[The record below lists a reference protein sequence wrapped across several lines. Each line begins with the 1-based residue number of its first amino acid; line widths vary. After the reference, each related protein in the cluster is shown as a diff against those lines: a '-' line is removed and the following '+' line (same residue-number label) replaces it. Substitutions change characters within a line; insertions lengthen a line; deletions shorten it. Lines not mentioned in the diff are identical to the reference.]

1 MNSLIMTLLV
11 FWLMITLIGRYLNL
25 EKYGLEIS
33 PFAIMWK
40 TKKFN
45 NFIRKIAKKFPWL
58 WKKIW
63 LIGIP
68 LGIASLF
75 YGFYFLFTNLIK
87 FFVNPS
93 TAASVVPVLPGI
105 TITGKTLYYL
115 FFALAVSVTAHEL
128 AHGLA
133 AEAEE
138 IPVRSSGV
146 LLFILIPG
154 AFVELDEERMKKQDV
169 VKRLKI
175 FSAGSMAN
183 LIVAVLFLILLINFE
198 LLILPLY
205 AAPAGVL
212 ITDVVNGTPASKV
225 FTPGVIIFEINGTV
239 VHNVEEFHN
248 YLVNVSPNQTL
259 VFNTSEG
266 VLRLTTARHP
276 ANSSRGYIGIYTFNY
291 YPSKNIFGKMLGT
304 MAPYYLFEVVNWT
317 FLLSLSLAIFNM
329 LPIPFFDGDR
339 VVSDL
344 VRDWAKKR
352 NIGEKLSKTIR
363 VGFAVL
369 SVLLLILNF
378 VFTFLKIG
386 FKIP

>member
-11 FWLMITLIGRYLNL
+11 FWLMITLIGRCLNL

-225 FTPGVIIFEINGTV
+225 FTPGVIIFEIN
-239 VHNVEEFHN
+239 
-248 YLVNVSPNQTL
+248 
-259 VFNTSEG
+259 
-266 VLRLTTARHP
+266 LRLTTARHP

>member
-1 MNSLIMTLLV
+1 MNLLITSLLV
-11 FWLMITLIGRYLNL
+11 FWLMVTLIGRYLNL
-25 EKYGLEIS
+25 EKYGLEVS
-33 PFAIMWK
+33 PFAILWK

-45 NFIRKIAKKFPWL
+45 NFIRNIAKKAPWL
-58 WKKIW
+58 WKRIW
-63 LIGIP
+63 LISIP
-68 LGIASLF
+68 LGIAALF

-87 FFVNPS
+87 FFVSPS

-115 FFALAVSVTAHEL
+115 FLALAVTVTAHEL

-133 AEAEE
+133 AESEE
-138 IPVRSSGV
+138 IPVKSSGV

-183 LIVAVLFLILLINFE
+183 LIIAILFLILLINFE
-198 LLILPLY
+198 LMILPLY

-212 ITDVVNGTPASKV
+212 ITDVVEGTPASEV
-225 FTPGVIIFEINGTV
+225 FTSGVVIFEINGTV
-239 VHNVEEFHN
+239 IHNVEEFHN
-248 YLVNVSPNQTL
+248 YLVHVGPNQTL
-259 VFNTSEG
+259 VFNTNREIIE
-266 VLRLTTARHP
+266 LTTAKHP
-276 ANSSRGYIGIYTFNY
+276 ANSSRGYIGVYTFNY
-291 YPSKNIFGKMLGT
+291 YPSKNIFGKMLGV
-304 MAPYYLFEVVNWT
+304 MVPYHLFEVVNWT

-329 LPIPFFDGDR
+329 LPIPFFDGER

-344 VRDWAKKR
+344 VKTWKKKH
-352 NIGEKLSKTIR
+352 NINDKVPKTLRITL
-363 VGFAVL
+363 AVL
-369 SVLLLILNF
+369 SISLLILNF
-378 VFTFLKIG
+378 VFTFLNVG